1 MIRPAHLRAVL
12 AVLCCTPAWLP
23 SARALLN
30 IDGTRNQVF
39 VFGSCSFAYNSN
51 IFADASGRGDYTS
64 TAVAGI
70 ELKRRAG
77 IIAVNSTTKVTYQLF
92 NKYTDQDALDPNFT
106 IEFTKTTG
114 RLTGS
119 LLVRAFRESRSD
131 SAVNLR
137 TNSWHFPVTLSLKYP
152 VNDKLYVTS
161 DSDFVHQR
169 YTETNALANLTE
181 YSQSVDVFYV
191 YTSKL
196 DLSGGYRVRISNVT
210 LGRNST
216 DHWFNLG
223 ATGGLFA
230 KLSGT
235 VRVGYQLRETA
246 GRNGENYTHVNA
258 MAGLSW
264 PMTRKLGFTGQ
275 LSRDFNTIATGSSVD
290 ATAGS
295 LTATYTV
302 NRKISLDTA
311 ITGGVNKFLGLTT
324 GHRQDEFFS
333 WDLGAN
339 YRFNEHLSIAAS
351 YSYFRNWSSLAFSEF
366 TRQGYNLDFSS
377 RF

>member
-1 MIRPAHLRAVL
+1 
-12 AVLCCTPAWLP
+12 VLCCTPGWLP

-30 IDGTRNQVF
+30 LDGTRNQVF

-51 IFADASGRGDYTS
+51 IFADASGRGDYSS

-77 IIAVNSTTKVTYQLF
+77 IIAVNATTRFTYQLF
-92 NKYTDQDALDPNFT
+92 NKYTGQDALDPNFT
-106 IEFTKTTG
+106 IEFIKTTG

-119 LLVRAFRESRSD
+119 LQVRAYRESRSD

-137 TNSWHFPVTLSLKYP
+137 TNSWNFPVTLSLKYP

-161 DSDFVHQR
+161 DSDFLHQR
-169 YTETNALANLTE
+169 YTQTNVLANLTE
-181 YSQSVDVFYV
+181 YSESVDVFYV

-196 DLSGGYRVRISNVT
+196 DLSGGYRLRISNVT

-223 ATGGLFA
+223 ATGGLLA

-235 VRVGYQLRETA
+235 VRIGYQLRETT
-246 GRNGENYTHVNA
+246 GRNAESFTHVNA
-258 MAGLSW
+258 MAGLTW
-264 PMTRKLGFTGQ
+264 PMTRKLSLAGQ
-275 LSRDFNTIATGSSVD
+275 LSRDFNTIATGSTVD

-295 LTATYTV
+295 VTATYAV
-302 NRKISLDTA
+302 NRKISLNTTV
-311 ITGGVNKFLGLTT
+311 TGGLNKFLGLAS
-324 GHRQDEFFS
+324 GRREDEFFS

-351 YSYFRNWSSLAFSEF
+351 YTYLRNWSSLAYSEF

>member
-1 MIRPAHLRAVL
+1 MIRPAHLRAFLV
-12 AVLCCTPAWLP
+12 VLCCTPGWLP

-30 IDGTRNQVF
+30 LDGTRNQVF

-51 IFADASGRGDYTS
+51 IFADASGRGDYSS

-77 IIAVNSTTKVTYQLF
+77 IIAVNATTRFTYQLF
-92 NKYTDQDALDPNFT
+92 NKYTGQDALDPNFT
-106 IEFTKTTG
+106 IEFIKTTG

-119 LLVRAFRESRSD
+119 LQVRAYRESRSD

-137 TNSWHFPVTLSLKYP
+137 TNSWNFPVTLSLKYP

-161 DSDFVHQR
+161 DSDFLHQR
-169 YTETNALANLTE
+169 YTQTNVLANLTE
-181 YSQSVDVFYV
+181 YSESVDVFYV

-196 DLSGGYRVRISNVT
+196 DLSGGYRLRISNVT

-223 ATGGLFA
+223 ATGGLLA

-235 VRVGYQLRETA
+235 VRIGYQLRETT
-246 GRNGENYTHVNA
+246 GRNAESFTHVNA
-258 MAGLSW
+258 MAGLTW
-264 PMTRKLGFTGQ
+264 PMTRKLSLAGQ
-275 LSRDFNTIATGSSVD
+275 LSRDFNTIATGSTVD

-295 LTATYTV
+295 VTATYAV
-302 NRKISLDTA
+302 NRKISLNTTV
-311 ITGGVNKFLGLTT
+311 TGGLNKFLGLAS
-324 GHRQDEFFS
+324 GRREDEFFS

-351 YSYFRNWSSLAFSEF
+351 YTYLRNWSSLAYSEF

>member
-1 MIRPAHLRAVL
+1 M
-12 AVLCCTPAWLP
+12 LCITPAWAP

-77 IIAVNSTTKVTYQLF
+77 IIAVNSTTKFTYQLF
-92 NKYTDQDALDPNFT
+92 NKYTDQNALDPNFT

-119 LLVRAFRESRSD
+119 MLVHAYRESRSD

-152 VNDKLYVTS
+152 VNDKLYVTT
-161 DSDFVHQR
+161 DSDFLHQR
-169 YTETNALANLTE
+169 YTQTNVLANLTE

-223 ATGGLFA
+223 ATGGILA

-235 VRVGYQLRETA
+235 VRFGYQLRETG
-246 GRNGENYTHVNA
+246 GRNGETFAHVNA
-258 MAGLSW
+258 LAGLSW
-264 PMTRKLGFTGQ
+264 PVTRKLSLASQ
-275 LSRDFNTIATGSSVD
+275 LSRDFDTIATGSTVD

-302 NRKISLDTA
+302 NRKVSLNSG
-311 ITGGVNKFLGLTT
+311 ITGGVNKFLGLAT
-324 GHRQDEFFS
+324 GSRRDEFVS

-339 YRFNEHLSIAAS
+339 YRFNEHLSLAAS

-366 TRQGYNLDFSS
+366 TRQGYNLDISS